1 MPQLKR
7 LHHEVERSSAY
18 FIAGFRTLYLFC
30 LLPLSTTYELCPRNA
45 TAQSDNLT
53 PHLRVWTHALEIQ
66 VKWTVTN
73 HSLIGEWGLI
83 AWCRQTCWFAKYVKS
98 TRATKNPEFLGVGY
112 PIR

>member
-1 MPQLKR
+1 MPQIKR

-73 HSLIGEWGLI
+73 HSLIGGMGIDCMVPADVLV
-83 AWCRQTCWFAKYVKS
+83 RQVRKVNA
-98 TRATKNPEFLGVGY
+98 RDQEF
-112 PIR
+112 